1 MEDERQREQGRVFQ
15 SNGATQKRAY
25 RSKATRRASADER
38 SWRDGAE
45 SWRRS
50 DETGPGQYG
59 HCGDQHGVSFGEG
72 TEDADTEEGQASK
85 ENVATSNVLF
95 LSKGTKNNDTEQVP
109 MSPSET

>member
-1 MEDERQREQGRVFQ
+1 MCVCVCVGGGRCNEFF
-15 SNGATQKRAY
+15 SF
-25 RSKATRRASADER
+25 
-38 SWRDGAE
+38 
-45 SWRRS
+45 
-50 DETGPGQYG
+50 
-59 HCGDQHGVSFGEG
+59 SFGEG